1 MMMTF
6 AAVFSP
12 STAVAQEQA
21 PLRMSLLN
29 VSASGGGQPR
39 DQLVEILSDNEAI
52 ELIDAEDVRSM
63 MANFGVNDKLLRVSE
78 LRTKRRT
85 RITRLM
91 QAQGV
96 EGLIIIDVYS
106 KGKKLQVVVLGPDGT
121 QLKSIKRNIS
131 KARITRK
138 QGLDILQEVFP
149 VLGPEVLEFRQ
160 QQQSNVAVVEEPVD
174 PVEEEVPF
182 DEEFDGPIGGEDP
195 EDQKP
200 EDPEP
205 TPGGYF
211 QRGITLGAG
220 AFFGSRAMEVSEVNN
235 NNPDAIKHTTQLV
248 GLNAQVDITLASFGK
263 SNNSAVVLV
272 GDLAYA
278 PFETWFDKDGDK
290 QKQPGEQFASSFL
303 DGGGQLGYR
312 QMIGSQARFGV
323 YGGAEYIILRISAL
337 AKDRATRN
345 ADYTGNEYTA
355 LRAGAEL
362 GYDFSKTAQLLLN
375 GGLLPVL
382 SADNSGGALGESDTS
397 LGYHAGAR
405 LQINFTENLHASA
418 SYKFR
423 TLSPKFEN
431 PPAADEATSGSRI
444 NSSAESTDTIHG
456 GTVMIGLSF

>member
-1 MMMTF
+1 MMTF
-6 AAVFSP
+6 AVASAP
-12 STAVAQEQA
+12 STAAAQEQV

-29 VSASGGGQPR
+29 VSASGGGQPK

-78 LRTKRRT
+78 LRNKRKT
-85 RITRLM
+85 RVTRLM

-131 KARITRK
+131 KSRITRK

-149 VLGPEVLEFRQ
+149 ALGPEVLEFREQ
-160 QQQSNVAVVEEPVD
+160 QRSSVTVVEEPVD
-174 PVEEEVPF
+174 PIEEEVPF
-182 DEEFDGPIGGEDP
+182 DEEFDGPIGGGAPDEG
-195 EDQKP
+195 DQAPAPISSK
-200 EDPEP
+200 DH
-205 TPGGYF
+205 F

-220 AFFGSRAMEVSEVNN
+220 AFFGARAMEVTEVNN

-248 GLNAQVDITLASFGK
+248 GINAQVDITLASFGK
-263 SNNSAVVLV
+263 SKSSAVVLV

-278 PFETWFDKDGDK
+278 PFETWFDKNGDK
-290 QKQPGEQFASSFL
+290 QKQSGEQFASSFL

-312 QMIGSQARFGV
+312 QMLGEQARFGV
-323 YGGAEYIILRISAL
+323 YGGAEYIILRIGAL
-337 AKDRATRN
+337 ARDRATRN

-355 LRAGAEL
+355 LRLGAEL
-362 GYDFSKTAQLLLN
+362 GYDFSESAKLLLH

-397 LGYHAGAR
+397 LGYHAGATFQ
-405 LQINFTENLHASA
+405 LDFAKNLHASA
-418 SYKFR
+418 GYRFR
-423 TLSPKFEN
+423 TVSPKFEN

-444 NSSAESTDTIHG
+444 NSSAESTDTIHSG
-456 GTVMIGLSF
+456 AVMIGLSF